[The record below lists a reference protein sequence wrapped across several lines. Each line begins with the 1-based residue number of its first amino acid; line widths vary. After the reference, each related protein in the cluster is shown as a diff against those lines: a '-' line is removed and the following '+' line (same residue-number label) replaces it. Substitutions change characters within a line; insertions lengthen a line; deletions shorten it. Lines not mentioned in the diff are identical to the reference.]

1 MKIGILHI
9 PHASTKIPNQYLEA
23 FHLSKDE
30 LDKELLLMTDH
41 LTDQLF
47 AYDTNVFDVLKFPV
61 SRLLADPERFVS
73 DSEEVMSRVGMG
85 CIYEKTHSGK
95 PLKNA
100 SKIRDELISK
110 YYKPHHERLTN
121 MVEECLKLN
130 SKCLIV
136 DCHSFPKKPL
146 PYELNQQ
153 PIRAEI
159 CIGTDAYHTPDWLLE
174 FMRYNF
180 KSEGFSVA
188 VDKPFSGSIVPAAH
202 WKKTKAVSSVMIEVR
217 RDLYMNEGNGQK
229 SDNFNSIKNS
239 ISMILE
245 RLNENYI
252 L

>member
-1 MKIGILHI
+1 MHGIFHI
-9 PHASTKIPNQYLEA
+9 PHASTLIPEQYLKS
-23 FHLSKDE
+23 FDLSEEE
-30 LDKELLLMTDH
+30 LNHELLLMTDH
-41 LTDQLF
+41 FTDELF

-61 SRLLADPERFVS
+61 SRLLVDPERFVS

-110 YYKPHHERLTN
+110 YYQPHHERFTN

-146 PYELNQQ
+146 PYELNKE

-174 FMRYNF
+174 FMRDNF

-188 VDKPFSGSIVPAAH
+188 ADKPFSGSIVPTCH
-202 WKKTKAVSSVMIEVR
+202 WKKTKEVSSVMIEVR

-245 RLNENYI
+245 RLNEKYI

>member
-1 MKIGILHI
+1 MSFIFHI
-9 PHASTKIPNQYLEA
+9 PHASKVIPKEYLKH
-23 FHLSKDE
+23 FVLSS
-30 LDKELLLMTDH
+30 KELNQEILKMTDH
-41 LTDQLF
+41 YTDQLF
-47 AYDTNVFDVLKFPV
+47 EFDTITQKTLKFPV
-61 SRLLADPERFVS
+61 SRLLVDPERFVS
-73 DSEEVMSRVGMG
+73 DSEEVMSKAGMG

-110 YYKPHHERLTN
+110 YYQPHHERLTN

-146 PYELNQQ
+146 PYELNQE

-174 FMRYNF
+174 FMRDNF

-188 VDKPFSGSIVPAAH
+188 VDKPFSGSIVPTFH

-245 RLNENYI
+245 RLNEKYI